1 MTVRLSSRA
10 LSISPSAT
18 LAIDAKAK
26 QMQNEGVD
34 VITFGVGEPDFDTP
48 EFIKESAMKALR
60 AGVTKYP
67 PAPGFQDLRE
77 AVCKRLLMDHN
88 LSYRPGQI
96 VITCGA
102 KHGLYN
108 IFQVLLEP
116 GDEVILPAPYWVSY
130 SEQVKLAGGVVVPIM
145 TTAAKEFHLQPED
158 FAAVITPRTRAV
170 VINSP
175 NNPTGA
181 VYSRDELAALA
192 DIAVRHDLTIISDE
206 IYEHLIYDGLKPV
219 SVPALGPE
227 VAARTLIVNGV
238 SKTYAMTGWR
248 IGYIAGDETVIKAI
262 GDLQSHSAN
271 ATSFCQKAS
280 VEALLG
286 PQEEVEAMRR
296 EFQRRRDHMVTLVRA
311 IPGLSCLKPQ
321 GAFYVFVDMSDLVGR
336 VVGKESIRDDGH
348 FARILLEEAR
358 VAVVPGAGFG
368 APNYFRL
375 SYAANMEKI
384 TEGLARIAALV
395 GGGRG

>member
-1 MTVRLSSRA
+1 
-10 LSISPSAT
+10 
-18 LAIDAKAK
+18 
-26 QMQNEGVD
+26 VD

-67 PAPGFQDLRE
+67 PASGFQDLRE

-158 FAAVITPRTRAV
+158 FAAVITTRTRAV

-181 VYSRDELAALA
+181 VYSHDELAALA

-271 ATSFCQKAS
+271 AASFCQKAS

>member
-375 SYAANMEKI
+375 SYAASMEKI

>member
-158 FAAVITPRTRAV
+158 FAAVITTRTRAV

-375 SYAANMEKI
+375 SYAASMEKI

>member
-67 PAPGFQDLRE
+67 PAPGFQDIRE

-375 SYAANMEKI
+375 SYAASMEKI

>member
-60 AGVTKYP
+60 AGITKYP

-375 SYAANMEKI
+375 SYAASMEKI

>member
-67 PAPGFQDLRE
+67 PAPGFQDIRE

>member
-311 IPGLSCLKPQ
+311 IPGFSCLKPQ

-375 SYAANMEKI
+375 SYAASMEKI

>member
-67 PAPGFQDLRE
+67 PAPGFQDIRE

-192 DIAVRHDLTIISDE
+192 DVAVRHDLTIISDE

-375 SYAANMEKI
+375 SYAASMEKI

>member
-67 PAPGFQDLRE
+67 PAPGFQDIRE

-248 IGYIAGDETVIKAI
+248 IGYIAGEETVIKAI

>member
-181 VYSRDELAALA
+181 VYSHDELAALA

-227 VAARTLIVNGV
+227 VAARTLVVNGV

-296 EFQRRRDHMVTLVRA
+296 EFQRRRDHTVTLVRA

-375 SYAANMEKI
+375 SYAASMEKI